1 MSDDGDDNCDA
12 ECDDNNTDDD
22 ESSNNANSQTVNPS
36 SAEMNSR

>member
-22 ESSNNANSQTVNPS
+22 ESSNNANSQAVNPS
-36 SAEMNSR
+36 LTEMNSR